1 MQHFPADDG
10 EPIHLR
16 VSGNGPPLILLHG
29 WTDSH
34 RSWKPFLPDF
44 EAQHTVYRWDARGHG
59 GHPLKTN
66 TEPTAQRMARDLANL
81 IEQHALS
88 GATVIGHSM
97 GALTLW
103 QYFRDFG
110 AKGIERAVII
120 DQSPKL
126 VTGHD
131 WHCGIYGDFSAV
143 RNQAFIDALEH
154 DFAETVLR
162 LVADGMNRPAAE
174 RYAANDEGIALMRSR
189 LRKLSARPLI
199 DCWRSLTAADYRDVL
214 ATIPI
219 PVLLVY
225 GGASNFYHVRT
236 AHFVRDSIPNAVL
249 HVYDNEDHAPH
260 LWQRERFVKDV
271 LEFVQ

>member
-1 MQHFPADDG
+1 MQHFIADDG
-10 EPIHLR
+10 EPIH
-16 VSGNGPPLILLHG
+16 VAISGEGPPLVLLHG

-34 RSWKPFLPDF
+34 RSWKPFLAAF
-44 EAQHTVYRWDARGHG
+44 EAHHTVYRWDARGHG
-59 GHPLKTN
+59 RHALKTD
-66 TEPTAQRMARDLANL
+66 TEPTVARMARDLANL
-81 IEQHALS
+81 IEHDELTD
-88 GATVIGHSM
+88 ATVIGHSM

-110 AKGIERAVII
+110 ANRIARAVII

-126 VTGHD
+126 VTSHD
-131 WHCGIYGDFSAV
+131 WSGGIYGNFSAV
-143 RNQAFIDALEH
+143 HNRTFIEALEN

-174 RYAANDEGIALMRSR
+174 RYATNDEGIALMRER
-189 LRKLSARPLI
+189 LRKLSPRPLI

-225 GGASNFYHVRT
+225 GGASNFYPLRT
-236 AHFVRDSIPNAVL
+236 ARYVRDSIPNAIL
-249 HVYDNEDHAPH
+249 HVYDGEDHAPH

>member
-1 MQHFPADDG
+1 MEHFIADDG
-10 EPIHLR
+10 EPIHLAI
-16 VSGNGPPLILLHG
+16 SGEGPPLILLHG

-34 RSWKPFLPDF
+34 RGWKPFLPEF
-44 EAQHTVYRWDARGHG
+44 EARHTVYRWDARGHG
-59 GHPLKTN
+59 GHPLKTA
-66 TEPTAQRMARDLANL
+66 TEPSAARMARDLANL
-81 IEQHALS
+81 IDHYGLGA
-88 GATVIGHSM
+88 ATVIGHSM

-110 AKGIERAVII
+110 AANIERAVII

-126 VTGHD
+126 VTAQD
-131 WHCGIYGDFSAV
+131 WSCGIYGDFNAV
-143 RNQAFIDALEH
+143 RNQAFIDALEN

-189 LRKLSARPLI
+189 LRKLAPGPLI
-199 DCWRSLTAADYRDVL
+199 DCWRSLSAADYRDVL

-236 AHFVRDSIPNAVL
+236 AHYVRDSIPNAVL
-249 HVYDNEDHAPH
+249 HVYDDEDHAPH